1 MLLEQDDVYMEMY
14 FDYRAEVQLV
24 VKELQDAIEANTE
37 FLNDGEAW
45 VKLQYIATELDDLK
59 GIVWKSY

>member
-59 GIVWKSY
+59 GIVW

>member
-1 MLLEQDDVYMEMY
+1 MLLEDDDIYMDLY
-14 FDYRAEVQLV
+14 FDYKAEVKGAF
-24 VKELQDAIEANTE
+24 KELQDAIEANTE

-59 GIVWKSY
+59 GIV

>member
-59 GIVWKSY
+59 GILWKSY

>member
-1 MLLEQDDVYMEMY
+1 MEEYQEIYYEYVADVRGA
-14 FDYRAEVQLV
+14 F
-24 VKELQDAIEANTE
+24 KELQDAIEANTE

-59 GIVWKSY
+59 DIL